1 MSDKPNDKTNNDR
14 PASLVRWGRQPDA
27 ALYELRDR
35 LVNVKCLDN
44 KIYKG
49 KLTGLGVYQFVITQ
63 SNGLELV
70 FGKGAL
76 VYIHAAAVEVER

>member
-1 MSDKPNDKTNNDR
+1 MSEQANGKGNNDR
-14 PASLVRWGRQPDA
+14 PASLIRWGKQPDEV
-27 ALYELRDR
+27 LYGLRGK

-49 KLTGLGVYQFVITQ
+49 ELTGLGVYQFVITQ

>member
-1 MSDKPNDKTNNDR
+1 
-14 PASLVRWGRQPDA
+14 
-27 ALYELRDR
+27 
-35 LVNVKCLDN
+35 LDN

-70 FGKGAL
+70 FGKGAV
-76 VYIHAAAVEVER
+76 VYVHGVEVEP